1 MTTPQTLQLTL
12 PTMTCGHCV
21 KTVTATVQRV
31 DPRASLSIDLP
42 THQVS
47 ITSAQPAAA
56 FTAALSEEGYD
67 PA

>member
-1 MTTPQTLQLTL
+1 MTTPQPLQFTL

-31 DPRASLSIDLP
+31 DAQASLSIDLP
-42 THQVS
+42 THRVT
-47 ITSAQPAAA
+47 ITSALPAAA
-56 FTAALSEEGYD
+56 FAVALSEEGYD